1 MYKFRDEMHEFK
13 DEMYEFRDEMHE
25 FKDEMY
31 DFKQE
36 VYDLFDKNTKE
47 IADEIHEIAK
57 ITAVKMEEK
66 VKKEIKQ
73 EFREKVRKFIEI
85 EEAEEKTA
93 QNKMF
98 DIKNP
103 LEYAKGFKLLLQ

>member
-1 MYKFRDEMHEFK
+1 METEILNKILVQVEKIGTDLTEFK
-13 DEMYEFRDEMHE
+13 GEMYE
-25 FKDEMY
+25 
-31 DFKQE
+31 FKQE

-57 ITAVKMEEK
+57 MTAVKMEEKAEK

-93 QNKMF
+93 
-98 DIKNP
+98 
-103 LEYAKGFKLLLQ
+103 